1 MRLYRAFAAS
11 LVLVGCGQGDVN
23 TTSGTSQ
30 TQHQLTAQE
39 AHGRDVWI
47 KGTFG
52 GEKFFTLVGPQVM
65 GFHLGFDAM
74 LTTPRNVRFNEW
86 GVVNDPDCTP
96 GNITTGGLDV
106 CPWEVDA
113 DGLVSSAG
121 VVGIRKRP
129 NPLFNPS
136 QPPSANNSPY
146 LIGTSC
152 AGCHA
157 GLDAANPPADPNNP
171 SWDNIHVTTGGQYL
185 QIGKIFGAHLP
196 TSDFRWQVFHTWAA
210 GTVDT
215 TAIESDH
222 INNPGI
228 ITQFFNFPD
237 RPFFDLHFNG
247 APINVHRAGQGGED
261 DAGCVAAATRVYFN
275 IGMCAAECMVG
286 HLANGPGGTQT
297 PIDQAQCAQV
307 CPEYVREQQEVVDL
321 CAFIQTTSPS
331 KLPEQYIDNTVT
343 GRGKQVYREYCSSC
357 HTNRYGIDSDHQDYT
372 DDLLHKANGPLSNEA
387 AGQIGTN
394 SCRSKSTNWQAGH
407 IWAEFSSDEQRAR
420 GTGYYRDVPLLS
432 IWATAPFF
440 HNNRLGMFNNDP
452 SIEGRLAAY
461 EDAMDKLLNPFHRSF
476 IVDRTTTLSFT
487 PPPLVLPVPAGTPV
501 AAIANLNPATFQNNC
516 PDFVEDEG
524 HYFGAFLSPDDKYA
538 LTEYM
543 KTF

>member
-1 MRLYRAFAAS
+1 
-11 LVLVGCGQGDVN
+11 VTGCGQGDVD
-23 TTSGTSQ
+23 TTAPV
-30 TQHQLTAQE
+30 TQQSHQLTAQE
-39 AHGRDVWI
+39 AHGREVWL
-47 KGTFG
+47 KSSFG
-52 GEKFFTLVGPQVM
+52 GEKFFTIYGPAVM

-74 LTTPRNVRFNEW
+74 LLTPRAERFSVW
-86 GVVNDPDCTP
+86 GVVNDPDCTAGGP
-96 GNITTGGLDV
+96 ATGGLDN

-129 NPLFNPS
+129 NPFFNPG
-136 QPPSANNSPY
+136 QPPGPANSPY
-146 LIGTSC
+146 LIGSSC

-157 GLDAANPPADPNNP
+157 GLDPANPPADPNNP
-171 SWDNIHVTTGGQYL
+171 SWDNIHVTTGGQYE

-196 TSDFRWQVFHTWAA
+196 DSDFRKQVFNTWAP

-237 RPFFDLHFNG
+237 RPFFDLHFAG

-275 IGMCAAECMVG
+275 IGMCSAECMLP
-286 HLANGPGGTQT
+286 HLTNGPGGTQT
-297 PIDQAQCAQV
+297 PINQAECAQI
-307 CPEYVREQQEVVDL
+307 CPEYVREQQDVVDL
-321 CAFIQTTSPS
+321 CAFIQTTTP
-331 KLPEQYIDNTVT
+331 PAIPHDRVDWTAT
-343 GRGKQVYREYCSSC
+343 GRGKQVFREYCASC
-357 HTNRYGIDSDHQDYT
+357 HQNRYGIGSEHQDFT
-372 DDLLHKANGPLSNEA
+372 DDILHKANGLFSNEA
-387 AGQIGTN
+387 AGEIGTN
-394 SCRSKSTNWQAGH
+394 SCRSKSTNWQGGH

-420 GTGYYRDVPLLS
+420 GTGYYRDVPLLG

-440 HNNRLGMFNNDP
+440 HNNRLGLFNNDP
-452 SIEGRLAAY
+452 SIDGRLAAY
-461 EDAMDKLLNPFHRSF
+461 EDAMDKLLNPWNRTP
-476 IVDRTTTLSFT
+476 IVDRTSTLSFT
-487 PPPLVLPVPAGTPV
+487 PPPLVFPVPAGTPV
-501 AAIANLNPATFQNNC
+501 AAVANLNPLTFQNNC
-516 PDFVEDEG
+516 PDFVENEG
-524 HYFGAFLSPDDKYA
+524 HYFGALLSPDDKYA